1 MPLPRVRFCIDALL
15 PKAAPLESDVNEFG
29 STSVVTLFPQN
40 VANPSDV
47 RPSLSVR
54 EVRGTFPN
62 AHSPTVV
69 RVDGNTTVLKSK
81 AS

>member
-1 MPLPRVRFCIDALL
+1 MNGLL
-15 PKAAPLESDVNEFG
+15 PKAASLESDVNEFG

-40 VANPSDV
+40 AANPSDV

-69 RVDGNTTVLKSK
+69 RVDGKTTVVKSK